1 MPSPPAT
8 ALGIPGGGGNL
19 SAATLRWELKSTGR
33 WGCCA
38 AALARGCVQSQAPTA
53 GVSGSFPQ
61 DIDGHC
67 FYDTADGC

>member
-1 MPSPPAT
+1 
-8 ALGIPGGGGNL
+8 
-19 SAATLRWELKSTGR
+19 
-33 WGCCA
+33 
-38 AALARGCVQSQAPTA
+38 VQSQAPTA